1 MGAVKDSSCIGQ
13 YYQDSKDQCDVCPL
27 VFRILR
33 SISLHEA
40 GSGEF
45 ASFAPCFPA
54 FEEDAMLSYVFLFFS
69 ACFIFIAGL
78 FLMYASMFVSSKST
92 KHLTCILGVL
102 IAACGLA
109 ILVFH

>member
-1 MGAVKDSSCIGQ
+1 MTARL
-13 YYQDSKDQCDVCPL
+13 SKWQPRSRQCL
-27 VFRILR
+27 H

-54 FEEDAMLSYVFLFFS
+54 FKEDAMYIFLFFF
-69 ACFIFIAGL
+69 ACLLFFAGL
-78 FLMYASMFVSSKST
+78 LLVYLGWLSASDKVRV
-92 KHLTCILGVL
+92 IGIL

>member
-1 MGAVKDSSCIGQ
+1 
-13 YYQDSKDQCDVCPL
+13 
-27 VFRILR
+27 
-33 SISLHEA
+33 
-40 GSGEF
+40 
-45 ASFAPCFPA
+45 
-54 FEEDAMLSYVFLFFS
+54 MLLYVFLFFS

-78 FLMYASMFVSSKST
+78 FLMYASMFVSIKST